1 MEDYSARQC
10 PEFGVEQVDLKPGF
24 AVLSAVDSEGM
35 CDLFLDHDDWHF
47 RRRAHHPGG
56 HLDDERRTQV
66 KCHEDLQA
74 LGSFGFIWCHRSSI
88 ALALRGIRLHRSR
101 LELTEEDR
109 YRVADDAIRKLRQ
122 YGQWNELDDV
132 IEPPIG
138 ATRPLKF
145 RRKVGC
151 PTDFRVP

>member
-1 MEDYSARQC
+1 MGPRGYTKGELLR
-10 PEFGVEQVDLKPGF
+10 F
-24 AVLSAVDSEGM
+24 
-35 CDLFLDHDDWHF
+35 
-47 RRRAHHPGG
+47 
-56 HLDDERRTQV
+56 
-66 KCHEDLQA
+66 
-74 LGSFGFIWCHRSSI
+74 SI
-88 ALALRGIRLHRSR
+88 AFALRGIRLHRSR
-101 LELTEEDR
+101 LPLSEEDR